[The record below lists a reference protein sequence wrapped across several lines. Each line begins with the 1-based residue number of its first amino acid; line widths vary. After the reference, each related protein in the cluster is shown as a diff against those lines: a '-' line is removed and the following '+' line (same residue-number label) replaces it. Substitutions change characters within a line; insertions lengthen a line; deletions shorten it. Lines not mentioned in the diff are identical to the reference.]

1 MKRLLPLAAA
11 ALCMSVAAFAEEPG
25 EAEETV
31 AADEAATEKN
41 GDGVNQPKAMS
52 GMSILGNEEA
62 PKSLVIVPWK
72 SSELGDNISLSD
84 TLDDRARPV
93 DKEVFLRQL
102 HFYEIRAGKSPD
114 QG

>member
-1 MKRLLPLAAA
+1 MKKLFPIA
-11 ALCMSVAAFAEEPG
+11 VAACCISFPALAE
-25 EAEETV
+25 EAEETQETT
-31 AADEAATEKN
+31 ADEQAPAEKT
-41 GDGVNQPKAMS
+41 GDGINQPKAMS

-102 HFYEIRAGKSPD
+102 HFYEIRAGKVQDPD
-114 QG
+114 